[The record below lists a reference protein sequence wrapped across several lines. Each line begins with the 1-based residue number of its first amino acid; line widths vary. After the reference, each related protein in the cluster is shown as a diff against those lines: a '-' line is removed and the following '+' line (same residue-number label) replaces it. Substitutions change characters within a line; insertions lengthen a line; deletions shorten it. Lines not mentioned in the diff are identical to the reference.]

1 VQIPHRQTTLKAQLK
16 GYRMTLQERLKQ
28 PIKTVHEE
36 RQPDSVKVMW
46 NLGDK
51 TVQDLAQAIEKDIL
65 ELLPEKQKAS
75 DMWHRNKSKGMKASE
90 AIALTDAYNEALED
104 VRLKLKKY
112 MKGTE

>member
-1 VQIPHRQTTLKAQLK
+1 
-16 GYRMTLQERLKQ
+16 MTLQERLKQ

-65 ELLPEKQKAS
+65 ELIDDKL
-75 DMWHRNKSKGMKASE
+75 M
-90 AIALTDAYNEALED
+90 TDGSPINHTAHHIRAEL
-104 VRLKLKKY
+104 RLKLKEY
-112 MKGTE
+112 IRGSNG

>member
-1 VQIPHRQTTLKAQLK
+1 M
-16 GYRMTLQERLKQ
+16 MTLQDRLDSFWSQ
-28 PIKTVHEE
+28 IDDFITMGVDNPDTIKETV
-36 RQPDSVKVMW
+36 
-46 NLGDK
+46 
-51 TVQDLAQAIEKDIL
+51 TQAIEKDIL